1 MSTQL
6 NTKRILI
13 YLAFVFGI
21 PWIAILVFYLIFG
34 TDDLALMSSRLQV
47 LNYFFVLPVPALAN
61 LATRLITKEGWG
73 HLMLRPNL
81 RSGWRFYLA
90 AWLLPFLAVI
100 VGGAVHFLLFPQ
112 SFDPT
117 LSAARAAVA
126 SIPALA
132 AASPWILLLIS
143 TLNAL
148 IAGLVIY
155 GLISVGEE
163 LGWRGYLL
171 PRLMERFAGAE
182 RTGAQAQGFAHGG
195 GFDAAGARRAALL
208 VGLIWGV
215 WHWPGDLLAMTLDP
229 GMSILSLLVRL
240 VSTCALS
247 ILLAW
252 VTLRSG
258 SVWPAAI
265 GHGMFNATTLL
276 SWNLLKG
283 PANMLLGPQSSGLIG
298 GMGYLTLALILLF
311 SLRAFAGRKEA
322 DLENIRAQE
331 YSTPHSAP

>member
-1 MSTQL
+1 MMGTQL
-6 NTKRILI
+6 NTKRILT
-13 YLAFVFGI
+13 YLAITFGI
-21 PWIAILVFYLIFG
+21 PWIAVLVFYLIFA
-34 TDDLALMSSRLQV
+34 TDDPALMSRRVQV

-73 HLMLRPNL
+73 HLMLRLNF

-90 AWLLPFLAVI
+90 AWLLPLLAVI
-100 VGGAVHFLLFPQ
+100 VGGAVYFLLFPQ
-112 SFDPT
+112 SFDPN

-132 AASPWILLLIS
+132 AASPWSLLLIS
-143 TLNAL
+143 TLSVL

-155 GLISVGEE
+155 GLISIGEE

-171 PRLMERFAGAE
+171 PKLMERFAGPE
-182 RTGAQAQGFAHGG
+182 RTGAEAHGLAHTG
-195 GFDAAGARRAALL
+195 GSDAAGARKAALL

-215 WHWPGDLLAMTLDP
+215 WHWPGDLLAMQLDP
-229 GMSILSLLVRL
+229 RMSILSLLIRL
-240 VSTCALS
+240 VSSCVLS
-247 ILLAW
+247 VLLAW

-276 SWNLLKG
+276 TWNLLKG

-298 GMGYLTLALILLF
+298 GIGYLALALVLLY
-311 SLRAFAGRKEA
+311 SRRAFARAKETGS
-322 DLENIRAQE
+322 ENPPVKG
-331 YSTPHSAP
+331 YSTLV